1 MQKKLTFPLIVI
13 GISLLSVGTL
23 LLLRNPNKV
32 HQLTIATGGKDGEY
46 YAFSQALSE
55 VVARHKP
62 EIQIKVIE
70 TEGSKQNLELLK
82 SKDADLALIQSDYSI
97 PSSTKAVAFLFPE
110 MFHLIATRQSGIENV
125 SDLRG
130 KRIALMSEGS
140 GSYNLFWFL
149 SEHYGIKP
157 NELETVAVPSKQAY
171 TLLNQGKVDALFQVI
186 ALGNK
191 GIDQALKSGEN
202 RLVPIDQATAL
213 QLFQPALEAS
223 NIPIGTYDGS
233 IPIPTEDLPVVALRA
248 VLITRK
254 DIDKNIIHEITRI
267 LFEERNELIAKTPQ
281 AAMIYQPES
290 LKNLGF
296 SFHGGAKDYYYQDEP
311 TFLEKYAEPMG
322 FLLSVAVLGIS
333 SLWQFRLWF
342 KGKQKNR
349 ADLYNLELLSLI
361 DQINSTHSIEELQS
375 FRQQLFTLFK
385 EVIGDLDED
394 RISPESFY
402 SFTFTWEVAIKSV
415 DYQEN
420 LLRSSTQQDLMPFR
434 AQTTH

>member
-1 MQKKLTFPLIVI
+1 MRKKLTFPLIVI
-13 GISLLSVGTL
+13 GISLISAGIFLS
-23 LLLRNPNKV
+23 LRNPNQV
-32 HQLTIATGGKDGEY
+32 HKLTIATGGKDGEY
-46 YAFSQALSE
+46 YAFSQALSK

-70 TEGSKQNLELLK
+70 SEGSKHNIELLK
-82 SKDADLALIQSDYSI
+82 SKDVDLALIQSNYSI

-110 MFHLIATRQSGIENV
+110 MFHLMATQQSGIENV

-130 KRIALMSEGS
+130 KRIALMPKGS

-149 SEHYGIKP
+149 SNHYGIKA
-157 NELETVAVPSKQAY
+157 NELETVAVPSEQAY
-171 TLLNQGKVDALFQVI
+171 TLLNQDKVDALFRVI
-186 ALGNK
+186 ALGNQ
-191 GIDQALKSGEN
+191 GVNQALKSGEN
-202 RLVPIDQATAL
+202 RLVPIDQAAAM

-223 NIPIGTYDGS
+223 HIPVGTYNGS
-233 IPIPTEDLPVVALRA
+233 IPIPTENLPVVALRA
-248 VLITRK
+248 VLVTRK
-254 DIDKNIIHEITRI
+254 NIDENVIREITRI
-267 LFEERNELIAKTPQ
+267 LFEERNELIAETPQ

-296 SFHGGAKDYYYQDEP
+296 SFHAGAKNYYYQDEP

-322 FLLSVAVLGIS
+322 FLLSVSVLGIS

-361 DQINSTHSIEELQS
+361 DQINSTHSMEELQHL
-375 FRQQLFTLFK
+375 RQQLFTLFK
-385 EVIGDLDED
+385 EVISDLDKD
-394 RISPESFY
+394 RISSESFH

-415 DYQEN
+415 DHQEN
-420 LLRSSTQQDLMPFR
+420 LLRSSVQHDMIPFR
-434 AQTTH
+434 AKTKH